1 MAEIERRER
10 GHDVHAQ
17 STPDPVEI
25 FEVGKQAV
33 RLLRDPNT
41 SFSQIAD
48 RIDQAQ
54 QLRETVMAYAQ
65 VQFRDRGRIRGTRD
79 AVTLIGLQELEKLLL
94 AEMRRI
100 GAASMGRRQNL
111 NHRIAALQIA
121 PPSITAPV
129 SPRTKRY
136 ADQ

>member
-1 MAEIERRER
+1 
-10 GHDVHAQ
+10 
-17 STPDPVEI
+17 
-25 FEVGKQAV
+25 
-33 RLLRDPNT
+33 
-41 SFSQIAD
+41 
-48 RIDQAQ
+48 
-54 QLRETVMAYAQ
+54 MAYAQ

>member
-1 MAEIERRER
+1 MMYTLRARL
-10 GHDVHAQ
+10 
-17 STPDPVEI
+17 TPVEI